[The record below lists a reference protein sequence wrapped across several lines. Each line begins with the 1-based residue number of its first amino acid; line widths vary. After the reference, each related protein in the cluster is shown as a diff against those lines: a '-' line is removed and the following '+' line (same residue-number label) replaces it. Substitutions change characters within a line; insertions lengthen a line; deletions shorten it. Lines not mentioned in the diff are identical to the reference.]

1 MYIDYRHFFQGS
13 IELVATKESGRTY
26 TITGMYEL
34 LDATTIRITE
44 LPVKKWT
51 QDYKE
56 FLEGMMSP
64 TDKVKEPFV
73 KVASVYFCPI
83 L

>member
-1 MYIDYRHFFQGS
+1 
-13 IELVATKESGRTY
+13 
-26 TITGMYEL
+26 MYEL
-34 LDATTIRITE
+34 LDTTTIRIVE

-64 TDKVKEPFV
+64 TDKIKEPFV
-73 KVASVYFCPI
+73 KVAS

>member
-1 MYIDYRHFFQGS
+1 
-13 IELVATKESGRTY
+13 
-26 TITGMYEL
+26 MYEL

-56 FLEGMMSP
+56 FLEGMISP
-64 TDKVKEPFV
+64 TDKIKEPFV
-73 KVASVYFCPI
+73 KVASFHFCPI
-83 L
+83 LQYGILVGFMKLLGLLFI